1 MSATI
6 HHLPHRRNVESPFD
20 KGVKDTIARHR
31 LMLGLIDA
39 ATASFALYNELC
51 RQEAERVAR
60 LDRLVGDEFPGDAAS
75 SDGVGRS
82 SISAPT
88 FPSPGKP

>member
-60 LDRLVGDEFPGDAAS
+60 LDRLAGDEFPGAL
-75 SDGVGRS
+75 SDREAGSGVLQAVS
-82 SISAPT
+82 ET
-88 FPSPGKP
+88 PGKP